1 MAAWIQVAVMGLGN
15 SYEALT
21 LFLLG
26 FVAFFLSTA
35 EHYHTKTLFLW
46 YISGPTEGLLV
57 ACLIMLAAAQW
68 GTELW
73 TVKKLGD
80 FAFLSFILP
89 ISSILQLSV
98 IRFIICT
105 CIFLLLTCVVP
116 WGFWNALCSPNR
128 KVSFPVMLWQ
138 GVPFFVFIFVLLQ
151 WPFFS
156 GSGILIPGRANFFC
170 FIMSAC
176 LVFIRWMPT
185 VVLCNFLHQP
195 FPTYIWTIFPFLV
208 GYLVLKYLPSIAAY
222 YNPTSELV
230 IFSVFAV
237 FLLLNYL
244 QWANYVI
251 SKLCQHLRIKCFSIS
266 PIQLKKD

>member
-1 MAAWIQVAVMGLGN
+1 M
-15 SYEALT
+15 
-21 LFLLG
+21 
-26 FVAFFLSTA
+26 
-35 EHYHTKTLFLW
+35 
-46 YISGPTEGLLV
+46 
-57 ACLIMLAAAQW
+57 
-68 GTELW
+68 
-73 TVKKLGD
+73 
-80 FAFLSFILP
+80 
-89 ISSILQLSV
+89 QLSV

-105 CIFLLLTCVVP
+105 CILLLLTCVVP

-230 IFSVFAV
+230 IFSVFAI

-244 QWANYVI
+244 QWLITLSANFASIYESDAFPFHHSVEKRLTGS
-251 SKLCQHLRIKCFSIS
+251 SKLVSIL
-266 PIQLKKD
+266 QYK